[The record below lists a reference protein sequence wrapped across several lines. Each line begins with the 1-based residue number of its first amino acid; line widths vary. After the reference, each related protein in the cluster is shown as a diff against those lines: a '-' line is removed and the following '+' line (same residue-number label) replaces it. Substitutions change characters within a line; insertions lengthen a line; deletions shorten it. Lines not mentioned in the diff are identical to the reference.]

1 MPRKL
6 AQDAP
11 VTVIKWTEEEWGLI
25 ASRLL
30 ELKGR
35 ALQASPELDEV
46 KARDIFVAQEVLPED
61 RHRKLISISQ
71 GVQASRQHIQKIL
84 QKKHGGAQPDLLDHA
99 RPEETGGQAQTDS
112 KSQAGHSNEHPKAG
126 KRQSKAE
133 TAAGAAEKQTLAA
146 AEAAGTP
153 EENAGDITDELA
165 GSDKPEPVDA
175 SSTATAPSDS
185 LPQAAVAQP
194 SSSSVA
200 TSATSAQPSSG
211 QQHPPR
217 HAAVPTHSPAGPGNA
232 NRNQGMAGQKGASP
246 DRKQFNQQAA
256 VAATDAAM
264 QNAAGLVELAR
275 PFVAMVCQELAA
287 ALVNEFTKKD
297 NSHLLAAFVKG
308 AASGSRPGN
317 GGAANGSAG
326 SGSPGSMQEQRARGR
341 EQAAYV
347 QKVEAEPAYQGD
359 EQPPAAMHQEED
371 DSHLSENDVQPLFD
385 PKLPPSANSA
395 FKPMIALIGS
405 NTRDFEDLQ
414 RLYPQFELKVVG
426 LENLRTEPSLRNC
439 QRMVG
444 LRESIPA
451 PADEFLRKTFR
462 HRYVRV
468 LGGLAQLRA
477 QLNTWL
483 DNPVSMNTGPAWPRK
498 QPNNDKGQA
507 PGHSKK
513 RQFRRPKPNQ

>member
-1 MPRKL
+1 MPRKP

-71 GVQASRQHIQKIL
+71 GVHASRQHIQKIL
-84 QKKHGGAQPDLLDHA
+84 QKKHGGAQPDLLDQVKPVDA
-99 RPEETGGQAQTDS
+99 TVQTPAAGQAHTEP
-112 KSQAGHSNEHPKAG
+112 AKAG
-126 KRQSKAE
+126 KRQGKAE
-133 TAAGAAEKQTLAA
+133 SS
-146 AEAAGTP
+146 AEAPEMDEQPVTALSEVPGTP
-153 EENAGDITDELA
+153 GDQASDMTREVA
-165 GSDKPEPVDA
+165 GSGKPEAVEA
-175 SSTATAPSDS
+175 VSGQTAPADA
-185 LPQAAVAQP
+185 LPQATVPQRALPQA
-194 SSSSVA
+194 
-200 TSATSAQPSSG
+200 SG
-211 QQHPPR
+211 QQHSPR
-217 HAAVPTHSPAGPGNA
+217 QAAVPSHAPAGLANA

-246 DRKQFNQQAA
+246 DRKQFNQQPA
-256 VAATDAAM
+256 VPATDAAM

-297 NSHLLAAFVKG
+297 NSHVLAAFMKG
-308 AASGSRPGN
+308 AASGSRPG
-317 GGAANGSAG
+317 GGAANASSSSPSSGASGSSGSA
-326 SGSPGSMQEQRARGR
+326 QEHRARVR

-347 QKVEAEPAYQGD
+347 QKTEEEPPFPGD
-359 EQPPAAMHQEED
+359 EQPPAGMHQDED
-371 DSHLSENDVQPLFD
+371 DSHLSESDVQPLFD

-498 QPNNDKGQA
+498 QTNNDKGQA

>member
-71 GVQASRQHIQKIL
+71 GVHASRQHIQKIL
-84 QKKHGGAQPDLLDHA
+84 QQKHGGAQPDLLDQVK
-99 RPEETGGQAQTDS
+99 PV
-112 KSQAGHSNEHPKAG
+112 
-126 KRQSKAE
+126 
-133 TAAGAAEKQTLAA
+133 
-146 AEAAGTP
+146 EAAGQPPAVSQAHTEPAKASKRQGKAESSAEAP
-153 EENAGDITDELA
+153 EKDEQPAAVLAEVPETTGGNASDMTRDVAGTDQ
-165 GSDKPEPVDA
+165 PEPVEA
-175 SSTATAPSDS
+175 VSRPTAPADA
-185 LPQAAVAQP
+185 LPPAAVPQPAAPLASGQQQPPRQAAVP
-194 SSSSVA
+194 S
-200 TSATSAQPSSG
+200 
-211 QQHPPR
+211 
-217 HAAVPTHSPAGPGNA
+217 HSPAGLANA
-232 NRNQGMAGQKGASP
+232 NRNQGMAGQKGASQ
-246 DRKQFNQQAA
+246 DRKQFNQQPMVPAN
-256 VAATDAAM
+256 DAAM

-275 PFVAMVCQELAA
+275 PFVAMVCQELAS
-287 ALVNEFTKKD
+287 ALVNELTKKD
-297 NSHLLAAFVKG
+297 NSHLLAAFMKG
-308 AASGSRPGN
+308 AASGTRPGA
-317 GGAANGSAG
+317 GGAANASSASVAPSASGSSGSA
-326 SGSPGSMQEQRARGR
+326 QEHRARGR

-347 QKVEAEPAYQGD
+347 QKTETEPAFQSD
-359 EQPPAAMHQEED
+359 DQPSAGMQQDED

-483 DNPVSMNTGPAWPRK
+483 DNPVTMNTGPAWPRK
-498 QPNNDKGQA
+498 QPNNDKGQGQGQA